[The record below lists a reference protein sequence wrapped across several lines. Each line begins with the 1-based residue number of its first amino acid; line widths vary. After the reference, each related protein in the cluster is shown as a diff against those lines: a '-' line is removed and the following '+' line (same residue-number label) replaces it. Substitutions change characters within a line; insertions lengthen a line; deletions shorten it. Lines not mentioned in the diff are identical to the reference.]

1 MNVVVF
7 CGSSAGTDPLH
18 RSVTHSVGKLLAA
31 RGHTVVYGGGHIGLM
46 GALADSA
53 LAAGGEV
60 VGVIPGFLARHELAH
75 TGLTRLVVVD
85 SMHDRKRRMSELAD
99 AYLVLGGGFGTLDEL
114 FEILTWKQVGLHD
127 KPIVICNVAGAWDG
141 LYRLLQQMTD
151 SGFVRPSHLDLL
163 AWASDATSAIEA
175 LERAPRTSGSV
186 ASKLT

>member
-7 CGSSAGTDPLH
+7 CGSSNGLAPAH
-18 RSVTHSVGKLLAA
+18 RNVTHSIGKLLAS
-31 RGHTVVYGGGHIGLM
+31 RGHRVVYGGGHIGLM

-60 VGVIPGFLARHELAH
+60 VGVIPSFLARHELAH
-75 TGLTRLVVVD
+75 QRLTELVVVD
-85 SMHDRKRRMSELAD
+85 SMHDRKRRMSEIAD

-141 LYRLLQQMTD
+141 LYRLLQEMKE
-151 SGFVRPSHLDLL
+151 SGFVREPHLDLL
-163 AWASDATSAIEA
+163 AWAADATGAIEA